1 VDPTYDERMAAAR
14 TRLIAA
20 FDLRTDDERRY
31 VDWLIGFFIPAEL
44 EVWSLM
50 VERRAGRV
58 TPDGRPS
65 IADVLRLV
73 DKIRV
78 IAFDRSLTN
87 DDIARGIRDA
97 LREHA
102 GEDFGD
108 ND

>member
-1 VDPTYDERMAAAR
+1 
-14 TRLIAA
+14 
-20 FDLRTDDERRY
+20 
-31 VDWLIGFFIPAEL
+31 
-44 EVWSLM
+44 
-50 VERRAGRV
+50 V